1 MAYLLRVVLS
11 DRPGSLGALAS
22 AIGLAGG
29 DIISVDIVDKEQNH
43 AVDDIVVDLEPGL
56 LPDTIMS
63 AAQALD
69 GVRVESIR
77 PFDGAL
83 ATHRE
88 LQLIDD
94 MAAAPVAAFECLIE
108 EIPRIFRSG
117 WAILIAHDGSV
128 LLHSEGAPDQSRA
141 LSNWQPVAVAAILD
155 PSIMALPSDW
165 TALDTSLIAAPSGAA
180 ATIVAGRPGGPD
192 FRPSEVA
199 RMAHLVGI
207 ARSIYLRF
215 EQADR

>member
-29 DIISVDIVDKEQNH
+29 DIISVDIVDKEQNR

-56 LPDTIMS
+56 LPDSIMS

-94 MAAAPVAAFECLIE
+94 MAAAPVAAFERLIE

-117 WAILIAHDGSV
+117 WAVLIAHDGSV
-128 LLHSEGAPDQSRA
+128 LLRSEGAPDQSKA
-141 LSNWQPVAVAAILD
+141 LRNWQPVAVAAILD
-155 PSIMALPSDW
+155 PSRIELPSDW
-165 TALDTSLIAAPSGAA
+165 TVLDTSLIAAPSDAA

-215 EQADR
+215 EQAGR

>member
-11 DRPGSLGALAS
+11 DRPGSLGALAT

-29 DIISVDIVDKEQNH
+29 DIISVDVVDKEHNQ
-43 AVDDIVVDLEPGL
+43 AIDDIVVDLEPGL
-56 LPDTIMS
+56 LPDSIMS
-63 AAQALD
+63 AAQSLD

-94 MAAAPVAAFECLIE
+94 MAAAPLAALERLIE

-128 LLHSEGAPDQSRA
+128 LLRSEGAPDQSKV
-141 LSNWQPVAVAAILD
+141 LLNWQPVTGAAIID
-155 PSIMALPSDW
+155 PSRIALPSDW
-165 TALDTSLIAAPSGAA
+165 TALDTSLIAAPSGTTT
-180 ATIVAGRPGGPD
+180 TIVAGRPGGPD

-199 RMAHLVGI
+199 RMAHLIGI

-215 EQADR
+215 EQAGR